1 MPLTP
6 RPLAPLALRLVEI
19 PGIPRVRGV
28 QAVGLARLPTLIR
41 GGASPLRRA
50 AEQHPAQHR
59 DLLRQ
64 LRDPGIGLRERLLG
78 PLGTLTPVRHIS
90 GVTGHRREGHVLQNT
105 PSPSNTPRTA
115 PGVSRTKPQPR
126 RRPRLQTHAALTP
139 HVTTG
144 GHSDSARP
152 PTGSPNTYSHVI
164 DASGADITGHSTAT
178 VILVGRRRSPKRQNL
193 RAVMGIVGKR
203 AEPGDP
209 PGGPVW
215 AAIVESVDK
224 PGLPNPYIS
233 VTDMPRQ
240 RLTRHPW
247 SLSGGGASEVAGAIC
262 SGSSKLAEKIE
273 VPIGRAIRAGADDA
287 FLRPL
292 RASARFNV
300 SREHLRQLLIGEVV
314 RDWAAWPEEAMIY
327 PYGEERQEEFETE
340 LWPWRTFLAER
351 RTFQGNMAD
360 ASLNWWEY
368 MQHTP
373 SAYRT
378 PLSIVFAFVAT
389 HNHFVLDRG
398 GKVFKQSAPVIKL
411 RQGAGEDDHLALLGL
426 LNSSTACVTGQVPV
440 IR

>member
-152 PTGSPNTYSHVI
+152 PTGSPNTYMQSLNP
-164 DASGADITGHSTAT
+164 ASGSKYIRGRK
-178 VILVGRRRSPKRQNL
+178 LVGRQPVSSSASRAAEATRSP
-193 RAVMGIVGKR
+193 
-203 AEPGDP
+203 
-209 PGGPVW
+209 
-215 AAIVESVDK
+215 S
-224 PGLPNPYIS
+224 S
-233 VTDMPRQ
+233 
-240 RLTRHPW
+240 W
-247 SLSGGGASEVAGAIC
+247 SATPD
-262 SGSSKLAEKIE
+262 GSSHPQTSVMK
-273 VPIGRAIRAGADDA
+273 RCRHN
-287 FLRPL
+287 RST
-292 RASARFNV
+292 RSASPTIA
-300 SREHLRQLLIGEVV
+300 H
-314 RDWAAWPEEAMIY
+314 
-327 PYGEERQEEFETE
+327 
-340 LWPWRTFLAER
+340 
-351 RTFQGNMAD
+351 
-360 ASLNWWEY
+360 
-368 MQHTP
+368 
-373 SAYRT
+373 
-378 PLSIVFAFVAT
+378 VAT
-389 HNHFVLDRG
+389 GRC
-398 GKVFKQSAPVIKL
+398 
-411 RQGAGEDDHLALLGL
+411 R
-426 LNSSTACVTGQVPV
+426 
-440 IR
+440 RR

>member
-152 PTGSPNTYSHVI
+152 PTGSPNTYKPAAIFHSDRGSNYTSAQFAKTLH
-164 DASGADITGHSTAT
+164 GLDIRQS
-178 VILVGRRRSPKRQNL
+178 VGRTGSCYDNAMAESFFGALKTERVHRTQYPTRRH
-193 RAVMGIVGKR
+193 
-203 AEPGDP
+203 
-209 PGGPVW
+209 
-215 AAIVESVDK
+215 AINDVAR
-224 PGLPNPYIS
+224 YIEAYS
-233 VTDMPRQ
+233 Q
-240 RLTRHPW
+240 
-247 SLSGGGASEVAGAIC
+247 AI
-262 SGSSKLAEKIE
+262 L
-273 VPIGRAIRAGADDA
+273 
-287 FLRPL
+287 
-292 RASARFNV
+292 
-300 SREHLRQLLIGEVV
+300 
-314 RDWAAWPEEAMIY
+314 
-327 PYGEERQEEFETE
+327 
-340 LWPWRTFLAER
+340 
-351 RTFQGNMAD
+351 
-360 ASLNWWEY
+360 
-368 MQHTP
+368 
-373 SAYRT
+373 
-378 PLSIVFAFVAT
+378 
-389 HNHFVLDRG
+389 
-398 GKVFKQSAPVIKL
+398 
-411 RQGAGEDDHLALLGL
+411 
-426 LNSSTACVTGQVPV
+426 
-440 IR
+440 

>member
-152 PTGSPNTYSHVI
+152 PTGSPNTYLDADLKSAFDKIDHNFLLERIGTFPAREQIRGWLKAGVVDRGRYSPTHEGTPQGGVI
-164 DASGADITGHSTAT
+164 SPLLLNIALQGMEEAAGVTYEYRGNVKAGCPTVITYADDFVALCHSREQAETVQTRLGDWLKKRRRGVFPSTRKRHESAASTPDSTSCPSTFAATTSAPARRCSPDPAATRSRRSGAETPRNCA
-178 VILVGRRRSPKRQNL
+178 PY
-193 RAVMGIVGKR
+193 A
-203 AEPGDP
+203 APAP
-209 PGGPVW
+209 P
-215 AAIVESVDK
+215 
-224 PGLPNPYIS
+224 
-233 VTDMPRQ
+233 R
-240 RLTRHPW
+240 
-247 SLSGGGASEVAGAIC
+247 
-262 SGSSKLAEKIE
+262 
-273 VPIGRAIRAGADDA
+273 
-287 FLRPL
+287 
-292 RASARFNV
+292 
-300 SREHLRQLLIGEVV
+300 
-314 RDWAAWPEEAMIY
+314 
-327 PYGEERQEEFETE
+327 
-340 LWPWRTFLAER
+340 
-351 RTFQGNMAD
+351 
-360 ASLNWWEY
+360 
-368 MQHTP
+368 
-373 SAYRT
+373 
-378 PLSIVFAFVAT
+378 
-389 HNHFVLDRG
+389 
-398 GKVFKQSAPVIKL
+398 
-411 RQGAGEDDHLALLGL
+411 
-426 LNSSTACVTGQVPV
+426 
-440 IR
+440 

>member
-152 PTGSPNTYSHVI
+152 PTGSPNTY
-164 DASGADITGHSTAT
+164 DKARLNAFP
-178 VILVGRRRSPKRQNL
+178 GRPRFL
-193 RAVMGIVGKR
+193 HGKLHQW
-203 AEPGDP
+203 G
-209 PGGPVW
+209 
-215 AAIVESVDK
+215 
-224 PGLPNPYIS
+224 
-233 VTDMPRQ
+233 
-240 RLTRHPW
+240 
-247 SLSGGGASEVAGAIC
+247 
-262 SGSSKLAEKIE
+262 
-273 VPIGRAIRAGADDA
+273 
-287 FLRPL
+287 
-292 RASARFNV
+292 
-300 SREHLRQLLIGEVV
+300 
-314 RDWAAWPEEAMIY
+314 
-327 PYGEERQEEFETE
+327 YGQ
-340 LWPWRTFLAER
+340 
-351 RTFQGNMAD
+351 
-360 ASLNWWEY
+360 
-368 MQHTP
+368 
-373 SAYRT
+373 
-378 PLSIVFAFVAT
+378 
-389 HNHFVLDRG
+389 
-398 GKVFKQSAPVIKL
+398 
-411 RQGAGEDDHLALLGL
+411 
-426 LNSSTACVTGQVPV
+426 
-440 IR
+440 

>member
-152 PTGSPNTYSHVI
+152 PTGSPNTYEQLIRPGFDPGQGAEATRRYVRRK
-164 DASGADITGHSTAT
+164 ASIVVMEHRKREAPDRYPWTQVGISERRYYKLLPLFAQKVNGRYDLDHDDVVDPSVVRFVGTAGTVLYTTVRVGLWRNFFQVNVSLADSYVDGARKPTVMLLHPPLAALTTCVVALNSTPPAGQLDEYPFATLLESIRYDHTGWLLQVVDDEIPPVAHSST
-178 VILVGRRRSPKRQNL
+178 G
-193 RAVMGIVGKR
+193 RAVHER
-203 AEPGDP
+203 D
-209 PGGPVW
+209 
-215 AAIVESVDK
+215 
-224 PGLPNPYIS
+224 
-233 VTDMPRQ
+233 Q
-240 RLTRHPW
+240 
-247 SLSGGGASEVAGAIC
+247 
-262 SGSSKLAEKIE
+262 SS
-273 VPIGRAIRAGADDA
+273 
-287 FLRPL
+287 
-292 RASARFNV
+292 
-300 SREHLRQLLIGEVV
+300 
-314 RDWAAWPEEAMIY
+314 
-327 PYGEERQEEFETE
+327 
-340 LWPWRTFLAER
+340 
-351 RTFQGNMAD
+351 
-360 ASLNWWEY
+360 
-368 MQHTP
+368 
-373 SAYRT
+373 
-378 PLSIVFAFVAT
+378 
-389 HNHFVLDRG
+389 
-398 GKVFKQSAPVIKL
+398 
-411 RQGAGEDDHLALLGL
+411 
-426 LNSSTACVTGQVPV
+426 
-440 IR
+440 

>member
-152 PTGSPNTYSHVI
+152 PTGSPNTYVVRNS
-164 DASGADITGHSTAT
+164 SY
-178 VILVGRRRSPKRQNL
+178 LL
-193 RAVMGIVGKR
+193 
-203 AEPGDP
+203 EPGAVHRNAHP
-209 PGGPVW
+209 ARSSSIQLPVN
-215 AAIVESVDK
+215 AANDSRGRGWDLLVWNSIDNRES
-224 PGLPNPYIS
+224 S
-233 VTDMPRQ
+233 VNHALHD
-240 RLTRHPW
+240 
-247 SLSGGGASEVAGAIC
+247 
-262 SGSSKLAEKIE
+262 
-273 VPIGRAIRAGADDA
+273 
-287 FLRPL
+287 FL
-292 RASARFNV
+292 
-300 SREHLRQLLIGEVV
+300 
-314 RDWAAWPEEAMIY
+314 
-327 PYGEERQEEFETE
+327 
-340 LWPWRTFLAER
+340 
-351 RTFQGNMAD
+351 
-360 ASLNWWEY
+360 
-368 MQHTP
+368 
-373 SAYRT
+373 
-378 PLSIVFAFVAT
+378 
-389 HNHFVLDRG
+389 
-398 GKVFKQSAPVIKL
+398 
-411 RQGAGEDDHLALLGL
+411 
-426 LNSSTACVTGQVPV
+426 
-440 IR
+440 

>member
-152 PTGSPNTYSHVI
+152 PTGSPNTY
-164 DASGADITGHSTAT
+164 ASARSAWAVEATRVSVMTRSSSGGSNTMIVSPRMRYSSLESVVRSTAT
-178 VILVGRRRSPKRQNL
+178 
-193 RAVMGIVGKR
+193 
-203 AEPGDP
+203 
-209 PGGPVW
+209 
-215 AAIVESVDK
+215 
-224 PGLPNPYIS
+224 
-233 VTDMPRQ
+233 
-240 RLTRHPW
+240 
-247 SLSGGGASEVAGAIC
+247 
-262 SGSSKLAEKIE
+262 
-273 VPIGRAIRAGADDA
+273 
-287 FLRPL
+287 
-292 RASARFNV
+292 
-300 SREHLRQLLIGEVV
+300 
-314 RDWAAWPEEAMIY
+314 
-327 PYGEERQEEFETE
+327 
-340 LWPWRTFLAER
+340 
-351 RTFQGNMAD
+351 MAD
-360 ASLNWWEY
+360 GVPGWVRSHPECCLATWPIAI
-368 MQHTP
+368 P
-373 SAYRT
+373 SA
-378 PLSIVFAFVAT
+378 
-389 HNHFVLDRG
+389 
-398 GKVFKQSAPVIKL
+398 
-411 RQGAGEDDHLALLGL
+411 
-426 LNSSTACVTGQVPV
+426 
-440 IR
+440 

>member
-152 PTGSPNTYSHVI
+152 PTGSPNTYAAVKDICDVSQRMHECAQEPVVYLQLADRRAICEAVGCQVPLDTGPAQIGAI
-164 DASGADITGHSTAT
+164 DQVVLLGE
-178 VILVGRRRSPKRQNL
+178 L
-193 RAVMGIVGKR
+193 
-203 AEPGDP
+203 
-209 PGGPVW
+209 PVTFGLTD
-215 AAIVESVDK
+215 AIVEFSLGTGRAEVWLVLPQQKVVRANDVALPVRVRGRSVSFVGDLDCVL
-224 PGLPNPYIS
+224 LPDPIKY
-233 VTDMPRQ
+233 
-240 RLTRHPW
+240 L
-247 SLSGGGASEVAGAIC
+247 GKAFAGGALPLPLGPSRIVD
-262 SGSSKLAEKIE
+262 
-273 VPIGRAIRAGADDA
+273 ADDYA
-287 FLRPL
+287 NVALAGEHQVVDQHMLQRRPH
-292 RASARFNV
+292 RC
-300 SREHLRQLLIGEVV
+300 E
-314 RDWAAWPEEAMIY
+314 
-327 PYGEERQEEFETE
+327 
-340 LWPWRTFLAER
+340 
-351 RTFQGNMAD
+351 
-360 ASLNWWEY
+360 
-368 MQHTP
+368 
-373 SAYRT
+373 
-378 PLSIVFAFVAT
+378 
-389 HNHFVLDRG
+389 RG
-398 GKVFKQSAPVIKL
+398 GVCIDV
-411 RQGAGEDDHLALLGL
+411 G
-426 LNSSTACVTGQVPV
+426 
-440 IR
+440 

>member
-126 RRPRLQTHAALTP
+126 RRPRLQTHAARTP

-152 PTGSPNTYSHVI
+152 PTGSPNTYAEA
-164 DASGADITGHSTAT
+164 DAVRSVGWAGTRVFGLMECIPLLGDADDARLAGDRVSQSAA
-178 VILVGRRRSPKRQNL
+178 GR
-193 RAVMGIVGKR
+193 R
-203 AEPGDP
+203 AEP
-209 PGGPVW
+209 
-215 AAIVESVDK
+215 ASR
-224 PGLPNPYIS
+224 S
-233 VTDMPRQ
+233 CRPR
-240 RLTRHPW
+240 
-247 SLSGGGASEVAGAIC
+247 
-262 SGSSKLAEKIE
+262 
-273 VPIGRAIRAGADDA
+273 
-287 FLRPL
+287 
-292 RASARFNV
+292 
-300 SREHLRQLLIGEVV
+300 
-314 RDWAAWPEEAMIY
+314 
-327 PYGEERQEEFETE
+327 
-340 LWPWRTFLAER
+340 
-351 RTFQGNMAD
+351 
-360 ASLNWWEY
+360 
-368 MQHTP
+368 
-373 SAYRT
+373 
-378 PLSIVFAFVAT
+378 
-389 HNHFVLDRG
+389 
-398 GKVFKQSAPVIKL
+398 
-411 RQGAGEDDHLALLGL
+411 
-426 LNSSTACVTGQVPV
+426 
-440 IR
+440 

>member
-126 RRPRLQTHAALTP
+126 RCPRLQTHAALTP

-152 PTGSPNTYSHVI
+152 PTGSPNTYLAGESVRW
-164 DASGADITGHSTAT
+164 
-178 VILVGRRRSPKRQNL
+178 LPRRSATHLMVPCADFWVFDQSVVVFNHFD
-193 RAVMGIVGKR
+193 GN
-203 AEPGDP
+203 GDW
-209 PGGPVW
+209 V
-215 AAIVESVDK
+215 
-224 PGLPNPYIS
+224 
-233 VTDMPRQ
+233 
-240 RLTRHPW
+240 
-247 SLSGGGASEVAGAIC
+247 C
-262 SGSSKLAEKIE
+262 
-273 VPIGRAIRAGADDA
+273 
-287 FLRPL
+287 
-292 RASARFNV
+292 
-300 SREHLRQLLIGEVV
+300 
-314 RDWAAWPEEAMIY
+314 
-327 PYGEERQEEFETE
+327 EERRDDDE
-340 LWPWRTFLAER
+340 LAKKCVNAF
-351 RTFQGNMAD
+351 D
-360 ASLNWWEY
+360 AVWECAFD
-368 MQHTP
+368 HE
-373 SAYRT
+373 AYR
-378 PLSIVFAFVAT
+378 P
-389 HNHFVLDRG
+389 
-398 GKVFKQSAPVIKL
+398 K
-411 RQGAGEDDHLALLGL
+411 
-426 LNSSTACVTGQVPV
+426 
-440 IR
+440 

>member
-152 PTGSPNTYSHVI
+152 PTGSPNTYAASSSGPLS
-164 DASGADITGHSTAT
+164 APGLGRSGAFQM
-178 VILVGRRRSPKRQNL
+178 SPPTRL
-193 RAVMGIVGKR
+193 AMSCRIGSVRCWYRA
-203 AEPGDP
+203 A
-209 PGGPVW
+209 
-215 AAIVESVDK
+215 
-224 PGLPNPYIS
+224 
-233 VTDMPRQ
+233 MP
-240 RLTRHPW
+240 
-247 SLSGGGASEVAGAIC
+247 
-262 SGSSKLAEKIE
+262 
-273 VPIGRAIRAGADDA
+273 
-287 FLRPL
+287 
-292 RASARFNV
+292 
-300 SREHLRQLLIGEVV
+300 
-314 RDWAAWPEEAMIY
+314 
-327 PYGEERQEEFETE
+327 
-340 LWPWRTFLAER
+340 
-351 RTFQGNMAD
+351 
-360 ASLNWWEY
+360 
-368 MQHTP
+368 
-373 SAYRT
+373 
-378 PLSIVFAFVAT
+378 
-389 HNHFVLDRG
+389 VLDHPMIPMTAR
-398 GKVFKQSAPVIKL
+398 SATPRIKKH
-411 RQGAGEDDHLALLGL
+411 RCCG
-426 LNSSTACVTGQVPV
+426 VPGV
-440 IR
+440 V